1 MAKAFI
7 FKQPQLTVTNKTTS
21 EVTVIGDEN
30 FAEDGV
36 TINITSD
43 AREIARF
50 NGTDKFA
57 SGIVNVDGSI
67 ATILEGSDIFK
78 LFKVFTI
85 TGIEVKTLANGTTG
99 FNVGGADTCGSSD
112 EIEVVIEDKCRAE
125 ADVQKR
131 IKLTN
136 VEFNAEDVEFA
147 LNNTDGITPTIQM
160 YCHSDTDGVKAMF
173 GWDDAPSA

>member
-7 FKQPQLTVTNKTTS
+7 FKQPQLTVINKTTS
-21 EVTVIGDEN
+21 ETTVIGDEN

-57 SGIVNVDGSI
+57 SGIINVDATV
-67 ATILEGSDIFK
+67 ATILEGSDIWK
-78 LFKVFTI
+78 LFKVFSI
-85 TGIEVKTLANGTTG
+85 TGIATTTLANGTTG
-99 FNVGGADTCGSSD
+99 FTVGGTDTCGTSD
-112 EIEVVIEDKCRAE
+112 DIEVVIEDKCRAE

-160 YCHSDTDGVKAMF
+160 YAHSDANGVKAQF
-173 GWDDAPSA
+173 GFDDAASA

>member
-7 FKQPQLTVTNKTTS
+7 FKQPQLTVTNKTTND
-21 EVTVIGDEN
+21 VTVIGDEN

-43 AREIARF
+43 PREIARF

-57 SGIVNVDGSI
+57 SGIVNVDATV
-67 ATILEGSDIFK
+67 ATILEGQDIFK
-78 LFKVFTI
+78 LFKVFAI
-85 TGIEVKTLANGTTG
+85 AGIEVKTLANGKTG
-99 FNVGGADTCGSSD
+99 FNVGGSDTCGSSD

-147 LNNTDGITPTIQM
+147 LNNTDGITPTFNM
-160 YCHSDTDGVKAMF
+160 YCHSDVNGVKAMF

>member
-7 FKQPQLTVTNKTTS
+7 FKQPQLTVINKTTR
-21 EVTVIGDEN
+21 ETTVIGDEN

-43 AREIARF
+43 PREIARF

-57 SGIVNVDGSI
+57 SGIVNVD
-67 ATILEGSDIFK
+67 ATVATLLEGNDIWK
-78 LFKVFTI
+78 LFKVFSI
-85 TGIEVKTLANGTTG
+85 TGIEVTTLANGKTG
-99 FNVGGADTCGSSD
+99 FNVGGSDTCGTSD
-112 EIEVVIEDKCRAE
+112 EIEVVIEDKCRAK

-160 YCHSDTDGVKAMF
+160 YAHSDANGVKAQF
-173 GWDDAPSA
+173 GFDDAPSA

>member
-7 FKQPQLTVTNKTTS
+7 FTQPQLTVINKTTS
-21 EVTVIGDEN
+21 ETTVIGDEN
-30 FAEDGV
+30 FAEDGI
-36 TINITSD
+36 TLNLTSD
-43 AREIARF
+43 AREITRF

-57 SGIVNVDGSI
+57 SGIINLDGAI
-67 ATILEGSDIFK
+67 ATILEGEDIWK
-78 LFKVFTI
+78 LFKVFAI
-85 TGIEVKTLANGTTG
+85 RGIEVTTLANGKTG
-99 FNVGGADTCGSSD
+99 FNVGGSDTCGSSD

-125 ADVQKR
+125 VDVQKR

-160 YCHSDTDGVKAMF
+160 YCHSDADGVKAMF
-173 GWDDAPSA
+173 GFADTPSA

>member
-36 TINITSD
+36 TLTLTSD
-43 AREIARF
+43 AREITRF

-57 SGIVNVDGSI
+57 SGIINLDGSI
-67 ATILEGSDIFK
+67 ATILEGDDIWK
-78 LFKVFTI
+78 LFKVFAI
-85 TGIEVKTLANGTTG
+85 TGIEVTTLANGKTG
-99 FNVGGADTCGSSD
+99 FNVGGSDTCGSSD

-147 LNNTDGITPTIQM
+147 LNNTDGITPTIQI
-160 YCHSDTDGVKAMF
+160 YAHSDANGVKAQF
-173 GWDDAPSA
+173 GYDDAPSA

>member
-7 FKQPQLTVTNKTTS
+7 FKQPQLTVINKTTS
-21 EVTVIGDEN
+21 ETTVIGDEN

-43 AREIARF
+43 PREISRF

-57 SGIVNVDGSI
+57 SGIINVDATV
-67 ATILEGSDIFK
+67 ATILEGEDIWK
-78 LFKVFTI
+78 LFKVFAI
-85 TGIEVKTLANGTTG
+85 TGIEVTTLANGKTG
-99 FNVGGADTCGSSD
+99 FTVGGADTCGTSD
-112 EIEVVIEDKCRAE
+112 EIEVVIEDKCREE

-131 IKLTN
+131 VKLTN
-136 VEFNAEDVEFA
+136 VEFNAEDIELA
-147 LNNTDGITPTIQM
+147 LNNSDGITPTFNM
-160 YCHSDTDGVKAMF
+160 YCHADSNGVKAMF

>member
-36 TINITSD
+36 TLSLTSD

-57 SGIVNVDGSI
+57 SGIVNLDGSI
-67 ATILEGSDIFK
+67 ATILEGEDIWK
-78 LFKVFTI
+78 LFKVFAI
-85 TGIEVKTLANGTTG
+85 TGIEVTTLANGKVG
-99 FNVGGADTCGSSD
+99 FNVGGSDTCGSSD
-112 EIEVVIEDKCRAE
+112 EIEVVIEDKCRAVLYE
-125 ADVQKR
+125 QKRTNQTYAQFPARRVADVR
-131 IKLTN
+131 N
-136 VEFNAEDVEFA
+136 
-147 LNNTDGITPTIQM
+147 
-160 YCHSDTDGVKAMF
+160 C
-173 GWDDAPSA
+173 

>member
-7 FKQPQLTVTNKTTS
+7 FKQPQLTVTNKTTK

-43 AREIARF
+43 PREISRF

-57 SGIVNVDGSI
+57 SGIVNVDATV
-67 ATILEGSDIFK
+67 ATILEGSDIWK
-78 LFKVFTI
+78 LFKVFSI
-85 TGIEVKTLANGTTG
+85 TGIATTTLANGTTG
-99 FNVGGADTCGSSD
+99 FTVGGADTCGTAD
-112 EIEVVIEDKCRAE
+112 DIEVVIEDKCRAE

-131 IKLTN
+131 VKLTN
-136 VEFNAEDVEFA
+136 VEFNAEDIELA
-147 LNNTDGITPTIQM
+147 LNNSDGIKPTFNM
-160 YCHSDTDGVKAMF
+160 YCHADANGVKLMG